1 MKRQQIDELHT
12 RRRVL
17 SRKPTLD
24 NLIDAI
30 YELPE
35 GLRPEYWFH
44 LEPLPKSKRIY
55 LNGKEEF
62 REALQNWGRYGV
74 ASGFMVGESCAIS
87 FDGFVP
93 QRFLEWRG
101 YHNSFDVHHKL
112 GEEHAEGRENAQRA
126 FEHFAQHLD
135 AYHAMAMPIRAVEAI
150 ENARKEV
157 FEKSPPFADYYPDNH
172 TGMVSS
178 YAHAKFRFPMLG
190 WITYLSD
197 ELITDYALDIE
208 ELRSIAWR
216 FEEVIPTTS
225 AGTLYRAQFWEHRDD
240 WQDNISALTDICLRA
255 DQYRYREEEWR
266 EEYAFKKLGTVERW
280 HEWLSPDRW
289 WER

>member
-1 MKRQQIDELHT
+1 MTTLKAENSYTVRS
-12 RRRVL
+12 VL
-17 SRKPTLD
+17 AKNPTLD
-24 NLIDAI
+24 NLIDAV
-30 YELPE
+30 YALPE
-35 GLRPEYWFH
+35 DLRPEYWFH
-44 LEPLPKSKRIY
+44 LEPRPKSKRIY
-55 LNGKEEF
+55 LKDKEEF
-62 REALQNWGRYGV
+62 REALQSWGRFGV
-74 ASGFMVGESCAIS
+74 GSGFMTGKQCGIW
-87 FDGFVP
+87 FGGFVP

-101 YHNSFDVHHKL
+101 YHNHFDVFHKM
-112 GEEHAEGRENAQRA
+112 GEERAEGRIYPQRA
-126 FEHFAQHLD
+126 FEHFARYFD
-135 AYHAMAMPIRAVEAI
+135 SYHAMAMPIRAVEAI
-150 ENARKEV
+150 EDARKAV

-216 FEEVIPTTS
+216 FEEVSPTTS

-240 WQDNISALTDICLRA
+240 WQGNITALTDICLRA

-266 EEYAFKKLGTVERW
+266 EEYAFKKLGTVEHW
-280 HEWLSPDRW
+280 HEWLLPDRW